1 MKGLLLI
8 LALTVVLFGAAT
20 IAAEAAES
28 PKSGLNEQVSVIQE
42 KMLNDPELMGLVLAL
57 QSDPEVQALLNDP
70 SVLNAISSGDITALT
85 GNPRVMRL
93 LENARVKEIQKRLE
107 Q

>member
-1 MKGLLLI
+1 MKGVLLI
-8 LALTVVLFGAAT
+8 LALTVVLFGAVT
-20 IAAEAAES
+20 TAAEAVES
-28 PKSGLNEQVSVIQE
+28 PKSGINEQVSVIQE
-42 KMLNDPELMGLVLAL
+42 KMLNDPELMGLILGL

-107 Q
+107 K